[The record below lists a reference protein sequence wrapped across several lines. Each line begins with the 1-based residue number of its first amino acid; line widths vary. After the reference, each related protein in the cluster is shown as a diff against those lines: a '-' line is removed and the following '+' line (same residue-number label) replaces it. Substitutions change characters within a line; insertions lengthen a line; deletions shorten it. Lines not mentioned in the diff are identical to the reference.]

1 MANFEHLFGINDSGF
16 FLSGDGAE
24 NPVFIFGNEVVGP
37 KRNNHHGFDKP
48 SSTYV
53 DVANRREAVS
63 CCCLFQVKFRAY
75 GGGGAAPIEV
85 HSVSVSPGHCGS
97 SGNVPSRKE

>member
-1 MANFEHLFGINDSGF
+1 MANFGHLFGINDFSF
-16 FLSGDGAE
+16 WRRAV
-24 NPVFIFGNEVVGP
+24 NHVFIFGNEVVGP

-63 CCCLFQVKFRAY
+63 CCFFFFRSNSELTE
-75 GGGGAAPIEV
+75 EV
-85 HSVSVSPGHCGS
+85 ALL
-97 SGNVPSRKE
+97 